1 MRSAVQTER
10 APAAI
15 GPYSQGNR
23 AEGARALVFTAG
35 QLGMDPKTGQLVPGG
50 IEAECRQALENVK
63 AVLAAGGSGLDRVV
77 KTTVFLQTM
86 DDFARMN
93 EVYQGFFAAP
103 FPARSAVAVAALPK
117 GARVEIEAIA
127 VVDPS

>member
-1 MRSAVQTER
+1 MRSAIQTDR

-23 AEGARALVFTAG
+23 VEGARALVFTAG

-50 IEAECRQALENVK
+50 IEAECRQALENVRG
-63 AVLAAGGSGLDRVV
+63 VLAAGGSGLDRVV
-77 KTTVFLQTM
+77 KVTVFLQSM

-93 EVYQGFFAAP
+93 EVYQSFFAAP
-103 FPARSAVAVAALPK
+103 YPARSAFAVAALPK

-127 VVDPS
+127 VAEA